1 MQLHAFVAMPYGTKQ
16 GIDFN
21 EIYSDYIRQALEQVG
36 FEVFRAD
43 EELRSGDIRV
53 DMFQELLLADLV
65 VVDLSIDNPNVW
77 YELGVRHALRP
88 RGVVQVQSQREHMP
102 FDVYV
107 DRALRYRMRDGHLDP
122 DHLNEDRK
130 MLATVATET
139 VHSWRGR
146 KVSPVYQ
153 LLSFLEPPAWKTL
166 RVGGVNEFW
175 EAYESWESRVRIAQ
189 KARRIGD
196 ILVLA
201 DEVPTRLLEV
211 EARIA
216 AGSALMKLTEY
227 RFALEQYEKALE
239 IDPDNLDGR
248 RQKGTLLGRLK
259 KYPEADVWL
268 RDIIKDHPED
278 AESWGLLG
286 RVEKDAWLE
295 RWRKPGYSQEQ
306 MRTAATAESAQLRQ
320 AIAAYMTGFRKDP
333 RNYYPGINALT
344 LSYLLEHLTGRK
356 QARQERDALS
366 GGVLWAVNSVLATST
381 RDYWARVTLA
391 DVELLST
398 NSNRVELA
406 YREAVAVSEG
416 NWFALDS
423 SRQQLSL
430 LSDLGFR
437 PLEVAA
443 AQGVFDQ
450 ALAGLGAPD
459 EPVPNRVFLFSG
471 HMIDRPDR
479 PVPRFPAAKR
489 DVAAAAIASRL
500 DELGAGKSDLA
511 FCGGACGGDLLF
523 AQACLDRGLG
533 LRVRIPF
540 DEPTFLQ
547 KSVTFA
553 GEFWQDLYFQ
563 IKNHPAPR
571 SKILVM
577 PEVLGSTPAGVDPFV
592 RNNLWQLYTA
602 LAWGPEKVHFI
613 CLWNRQGGDGPGG
626 TKNMYDIVTRYS
638 GQTYVIDT
646 NTL

>member
-1 MQLHAFVAMPYGTKQ
+1 MPFGTKQ
-16 GIDFN
+16 GTDFN
-21 EIYSDYIRQALEQVG
+21 EIYTNYIRPGLEQGG

-43 EELRSGDIRV
+43 RELRSGDIRV

-88 RGVVQVQSQREHMP
+88 RGVVQIQSQREYMP

-107 DRALRYRMRDGHLDP
+107 DRTLHYHVRDGHLDP
-122 DHLNEDRK
+122 DHLDKDRK
-130 MLATVATET
+130 MLATVASET
-139 VHSWRGR
+139 VQSWRGR
-146 KVSPVYQ
+146 KISPVYQ
-153 LLSFLEPPAWKTL
+153 LLPFLEPPAWKTL
-166 RVGGVNEFW
+166 RVGGMNEFW

-189 KARRIGD
+189 KARRVGD

-216 AGSALMKLTEY
+216 AGTALMKLTEY
-227 RFALEQYEKALE
+227 GFAREQYERALE
-239 IDPDNLDGR
+239 IDPDNLDAR
-248 RQKGTLLGRLK
+248 RQQGTLLGRLK

-268 RDIIKDHPED
+268 RAIIKDHPED

-295 RWRKPGYSQEQ
+295 RWRKPGYNQEQ
-306 MRTAATAESAQLRQ
+306 MRAAATAEASQLHE
-320 AIAAYMTGFRKDP
+320 AITAYLTGFRKDP

-344 LSYLLEHLTGRK
+344 LSCLHEHLTGRK
-356 QARQERDALS
+356 QARQGRDALS
-366 GGVLWAVNSVLATST
+366 GGVRWAVNCALATSP

-391 DVELLST
+391 ELELLGA
-398 NSNRVELA
+398 NDKRVQDA
-406 YREAVAVSEG
+406 YREAVAVAEG

-423 SRQQLSL
+423 SSQQLRL
-430 LSDLGFR
+430 LRDLGFR
-437 PLEVAA
+437 PVEVAA
-443 AQGVFDQ
+443 AQAVLDE
-450 ALAGLGAPD
+450 AMAGLGAPD

-471 HMIDRPDR
+471 HMIDHPGRA
-479 PVPRFPAAKR
+479 VPRLPASKR
-489 DVAAAAIASRL
+489 DAAAAAIASKL
-500 DELGAGKSDLA
+500 DELGAGKGDLA

-523 AQACLDRGLG
+523 AKACLDRGLG

-553 GEFWQDLYFQ
+553 GEFWRDLYWRV
-563 IKNHPAPR
+563 KTHPAPQ
-571 SKILVM
+571 SKVLVM
-577 PEVLGSTPAGVDPFV
+577 PEVLGPTPAGVDPFA

-602 LAWGPEKVHFI
+602 LAWGPDKVNFL
-613 CLWNRQGGDGPGG
+613 CLWNRQEGDGPGG
-626 TKNMYDIVTRYS
+626 TQHMYEMVTRHA
-638 GQTYVIDT
+638 GRAYVIDT

>member
-1 MQLHAFVAMPYGTKQ
+1 MKLHAFVAMPFGTKE

-21 EIYSDYIRQALEQVG
+21 GIYNDYIRHGLEQAG

-107 DRALRYRMRDGHLDP
+107 DRALRYRVRDGHMDP
-122 DHLNEDRK
+122 DHLDDDRK
-130 MLATVATET
+130 MLATVATQT
-139 VHSWRGR
+139 IQSWRGR

-153 LLSFLEPPAWKTL
+153 LLPFLEPPAWKAL

-175 EAYESWESRVRIAQ
+175 EAHERWESRVRIAQ
-189 KARRIGD
+189 RARRVGD

-201 DEVPTRLLEV
+201 DEVPTRLLEA

-227 RFALEQYEKALE
+227 GFALEQYEKALA
-239 IDPDNLDGR
+239 IDPDDLDAR
-248 RQKGTLLGRLK
+248 RQKGILLGRLK

-268 RDIIKDHPED
+268 RDIIKDHAED

-306 MRTAATAESAQLRQ
+306 LRTTATVEAAHLREAITAYL
-320 AIAAYMTGFRKDP
+320 TGFRKDP
-333 RNYYPGINALT
+333 RNYYPGINALS
-344 LSYLLEHLTGRK
+344 LSCLLEHLTGRK
-356 QARQERDALS
+356 ETRQERDALS
-366 GGVLWAVNSVLATST
+366 GGVRWAVNCALATSP
-381 RDYWARVTLA
+381 RDYWARATLA
-391 DVELLST
+391 ELELLGA
-398 NSNRVELA
+398 NSKRIESA
-406 YREAVAVSEG
+406 YREAVAVAEG

-423 SRQQLSL
+423 SSQQLGIL
-430 LSDLGFR
+430 RDLGFR
-437 PLEVAA
+437 PVEVAA
-443 AQGVFDQ
+443 AQAVLDQ

-489 DVAAAAIASRL
+489 NAAAAAIASKL
-500 DELGAGKSDLA
+500 DELGAGEGGLA

-523 AQACLDRGLG
+523 AKACLDRGLG

-553 GEFWQDLYFQ
+553 GEFWLELYSQ
-563 IKNHPAPR
+563 VKNHRAPQ
-571 SKILVM
+571 SKVLVM
-577 PEVLGSTPAGVDPFV
+577 PEVLGPTPVGVDPFA

-602 LAWGPEKVHFI
+602 LAWGPDKVNFV
-613 CLWNRQGGDGPGG
+613 CLWNRQEGDGPGG
-626 TKNMYDIVTRYS
+626 TKHMYDIVIQHGGRV
-638 GQTYVIDT
+638 YVIDT
-646 NTL
+646 NAL

>member
-1 MQLHAFVAMPYGTKQ
+1 MKLHAFVAMPFGTKQ
-16 GIDFN
+16 GTNFN
-21 EIYSDYIRQALEQVG
+21 EIYSGYIRPSLEKAG

-88 RGVVQVQSQREHMP
+88 RGVVQIQSQREYMP

-107 DRALRYRMRDGHLDP
+107 DRTLHYHVRDGHLDP
-122 DHLNEDRK
+122 DHLDEDCK

-139 VHSWRGR
+139 VQSWRGR
-146 KVSPVYQ
+146 KISPVYQ
-153 LLSFLEPPAWKTL
+153 LLTFLEPPAWKTL
-166 RVGGVNEFW
+166 RVGGMNEFW
-175 EAYESWESRVRIAQ
+175 DAYESWESRVRIAQ
-189 KARRIGD
+189 KARRVGD

-201 DEVPTRLLEV
+201 EEAPTRLLEV

-216 AGSALMKLTEY
+216 AGTALMKLTEY
-227 RFALEQYEKALE
+227 GFAMEQYERALE
-239 IDPDNLDGR
+239 IDPDNLDAR
-248 RQKGTLLGRLK
+248 RQHGTLLGRLR

-306 MRTAATAESAQLRQ
+306 MRAAATAESSQLRE
-320 AIAAYMTGFRKDP
+320 AITAYLTGFRKDP

-356 QARQERDALS
+356 QTRQERDALS
-366 GGVLWAVNSVLATST
+366 GGVRWAVNCALAASP
-381 RDYWARVTLA
+381 RDYWARVTRAEL
-391 DVELLST
+391 ELLGA
-398 NSNRVELA
+398 NDKRVESA
-406 YREAVAVSEG
+406 YREAVAVAEG

-423 SRQQLSL
+423 SSQQLRL
-430 LSDLGFR
+430 LRDLGFR
-437 PLEVAA
+437 PVEVAA
-443 AQGVFDQ
+443 AQAVLDQ
-450 ALAGLGAPD
+450 AMAGLGAPD

-471 HMIDRPDR
+471 HMIDHPGRA
-479 PVPRFPAAKR
+479 VPRLPASKR
-489 DVAAAAIASRL
+489 DAAAAAIASKL
-500 DELGAGKSDLA
+500 DELGAGKGDLA
-511 FCGGACGGDLLF
+511 ICGGACGGDLLF
-523 AQACLDRGLG
+523 AKACLDRGLG

-553 GEFWQDLYFQ
+553 GEFWRELYLQ
-563 IKNHPAPR
+563 VKTHPAPQ
-571 SKILVM
+571 SKVLVM
-577 PEVLGSTPAGVDPFV
+577 PEVLGPTPAGVDPFA

-602 LAWGPEKVHFI
+602 LAWGPDKVNFL
-613 CLWNRQGGDGPGG
+613 CLWNRQEGDGPGG
-626 TKNMYDIVTRYS
+626 TQHMYEMVTRHA
-638 GQTYVIDT
+638 GRAYVIDT